1 MSNQLSPRQPRMSRR
16 LLSHPQHSRTRDYAR
31 GQLRIRVDALPGIR
45 VLAVSGE
52 LDLATAPLLHQVVR
66 AGEHVPATVV
76 DTSRIAFLGFAG
88 VDVLILAAERAEDGD
103 RKFAAVVSSRPTQRA
118 FDLSGAAAWIRC
130 YPRLGSALDAV
141 SGS

>member
-1 MSNQLSPRQPRMSRR
+1 MTNQVSPRQPRMSRR

-45 VLAVSGE
+45 VLAVIGE

-66 AGEHVPATVV
+66 AGEHFPATVV

-118 FDLSGAAAWIRC
+118 FDLSGAAAWISC

-141 SGS
+141 SES